1 VDFGC
6 DFIIVVCKN
15 PNKEKMN
22 LAYIEKQTIE
32 LCEEVAHF
40 MRTESENFDRSK
52 IEQKG
57 SFSNLVSYV
66 DKECESRLVKG
77 LSAILPGS
85 GFLGEEGTDTQ
96 GTNEY
101 QWIIDPLDGTTN
113 YLHGLPIYAI
123 SIGLLRKKEIALGIV
138 YEVSHQ
144 ECFHAIEGGKAYCNK
159 KEISISPIKTLQES
173 LLATGFPYYHTEKK
187 DNYLEIIKLFLE
199 QTHGIRRL
207 GSAAI
212 DLAYVA
218 CGRMEGFFEYNLK
231 PWDVAGGAFILQQA
245 GGKVT
250 DFSGGNNFLF
260 GGELCAAGGV
270 HGEMLKVI
278 KDKW

>member
-1 VDFGC
+1 
-6 DFIIVVCKN
+6 
-15 PNKEKMN
+15 MN
-22 LAYIEKQTIE
+22 LLLIEKQVIQ
-32 LCEEVAHF
+32 LCEEVGNF
-40 MRTESENFDRSK
+40 IRTENENFDRSR

-66 DKECESRLVKG
+66 DKEAELRLVKR
-77 LSAILPGS
+77 LTEIIPGA
-85 GFLGEEGTDTQ
+85 GFIAEEGTDSE

-101 QWIIDPLDGTTN
+101 KWIIDPLDGTTN
-113 YLHGLPIYAI
+113 FLHGLPIFAI
-123 SIGLLRKKEIALGIV
+123 SIGLTRKEQTILGVV
-138 YEVSHQ
+138 YEVSHK
-144 ECFHAIEGGKAYCNK
+144 ECFHAVEGGKAYCNE
-159 KEISISPIKTLQES
+159 KEIHVSRIQSLNES

-187 DNYLEIIKLFLE
+187 ENYLEIIRIFLE

-270 HGEMLKVI
+270 HEEMLKVI
-278 KDKW
+278 QEKW